1 MRSRC
6 DAPLLWRSVG
16 IGVFNFDCFLVSTCT
31 NKDTFQKVEIINT
44 TERMVRKFPMESCC
58 WLLQELNRFA
68 ESFKVKF
75 LLDFLFLGVLSS
87 NYCPEIL

>member
-1 MRSRC
+1 MLPCSGG
-6 DAPLLWRSVG
+6 AWALGYLILIV
-16 IGVFNFDCFLVSTCT
+16 LVSTCT

-68 ESFKVKF
+68 E
-75 LLDFLFLGVLSS
+75 LFNDRPAELFPSS
-87 NYCPEIL
+87 